1 MKRSRFPRFLFF
13 LLFIFAVIVPLG
25 FIIMALC
32 NNVLT
37 QIIPVTI
44 INFWQALGL
53 FLLSRILFG
62 GFPGKPGWAR
72 HGHRHPE
79 MDELRHKWFNLS
91 PEEKMNFKQALKNR
105 FGKDPSPSAPEG
117 SVTE

>member
-1 MKRSRFPRFLFF
+1 M
-13 LLFIFAVIVPLG
+13 
-25 FIIMALC
+25 
-32 NNVLT
+32 
-37 QIIPVTI
+37 TI

-72 HGHRHPE
+72 HGHRNRRE
-79 MDELRHKWFNLS
+79 M
-91 PEEKMNFKQALKNR
+91 EEMRQNGLICHRKKNMNFQTGIEKPVSGAKIR
-105 FGKDPSPSAPEG
+105 RRSAPEG